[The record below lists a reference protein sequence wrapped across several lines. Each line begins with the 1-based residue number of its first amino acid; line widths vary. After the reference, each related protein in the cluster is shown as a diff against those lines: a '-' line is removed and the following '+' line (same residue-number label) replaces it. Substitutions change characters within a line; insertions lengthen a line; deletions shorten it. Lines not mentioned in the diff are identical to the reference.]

1 MSQESVLS
9 QESNWS
15 AAVGVPIGETFTAR
29 DGSVWRVIGVP
40 GWLAYCFVSGSPS
53 EVADAKA
60 YAEQVTAD
68 DSERFLR
75 LAMGDLE
82 AFT

>member
-1 MSQESVLS
+1 MS

-40 GWLAYCFVSGSPS
+40 GCVGYCLVRGSPLQ
-53 EVADAKA
+53 VADVEA

-68 DSERFLR
+68 DSKRFLR
-75 LAMGDLE
+75 LAVGDLE